1 MKTNIKN
8 PMEIRYDKLGA
19 KTVKALKSRFFEAWY
34 FDNESEAVEKIFS
47 LIPKD
52 HVVSWGGSLTVAG
65 LGIQKGLEERG
76 YKVMDSDK
84 AASPEE
90 RLEIMRRA
98 LLCDTYIS
106 GVNAISEDG
115 RLVNIDG
122 NGNRVAAT
130 IYGPGQVI
138 IAAGMNKV
146 VKTLDHAITRAQ
158 TIAAPAN
165 IQRFPDLKTPCAETG
180 SCDDCKSPDS
190 ICSFIV
196 TIKASK
202 PAGRIKVILIGKDLG
217 L

>member
-1 MKTNIKN
+1 MNTVKT

-34 FDNESEAVEKIFS
+34 VDNEGEALENVFE

-65 LGIQKGLEERG
+65 LGVQKSLKERG
-76 YKVMDSDK
+76 YKVIDRDT
-84 AASPEE
+84 AANPEE
-90 RLEIMRRA
+90 RLEMMRKA

-115 RLVNIDG
+115 QLVNIDG
-122 NGNRVAAT
+122 YGNRVAAT
-130 IYGPGQVI
+130 IFGPKQVI
-138 IAAGMNKV
+138 ILAGMNKV
-146 VKTLDHAITRAQ
+146 AKTLNDAMTRAQ

-165 IQRFPDLKTPCAETG
+165 TQRFPDLKTPCAETG
-180 SCDDCKSPDS
+180 SCADCKSPDS
-190 ICSFIV
+190 ICLFIV
-196 TIKASK
+196 TIRASK
-202 PAGRIKVILIGKDLG
+202 PAGRIKVILIGKDFG